1 MNFGTLGFRP
11 RAWASALGFL
21 LASGALLAALLA
33 SPSSAADG
41 CVFPTVSQPF
51 QSFSDTNPYFLAPG
65 GSFEAGLGGWAVSG
79 GSLAAENESFHVGS
93 QSDAASVALPIKGSG
108 VTSPWMCVTSD
119 APTFR
124 MFIKNNGNKGHMDGQ
139 LAVYLNFTG
148 GSGKVQQVKIAALTS
163 KKPGWTLTPK
173 ISFIQYI
180 STPLK
185 NGYANISFTIKPNDD
200 HGNWQLDDLYVDPYK
215 SG

>member
-1 MNFGTLGFRP
+1 M
-11 RAWASALGFL
+11 
-21 LASGALLAALLA
+21 
-33 SPSSAADG
+33 
-41 CVFPTVSQPF
+41 
-51 QSFSDTNPYFLAPG
+51 
-65 GSFEAGLGGWAVSG
+65 
-79 GSLAAENESFHVGS
+79 
-93 QSDAASVALPIKGSG
+93 
-108 VTSPWMCVTSD
+108 TSD

-148 GSGKVQQVKIAALTS
+148 GSGNVQQVKIAALTS
-163 KKPGWTLTPK
+163 KTPGWTLTRP

-200 HGNWQLDDLYVDPYK
+200 HGNWQLDDFYVDPYK